1 MWCRLHF
8 QEGVCNRQPAG
19 NTGLRDLPADRS
31 DRPEVA
37 KDLLHCSNE
46 QVQAAVELDPHATLN
61 AAQRAAVVSGSDAPL
76 LIIAGAGTGKTTT
89 LAHRIAQLV
98 IDGADPR
105 RILLLTFSRRASQEM
120 IRRAQRV
127 ARGADLPWAGTFHAV
142 GSRLLRL
149 HAAALGLDPSFTVLD
164 RGDAADLLDLVR
176 ADGAF
181 AKGERRFPRKDTCL
195 SIYSRT
201 VNARTT
207 LEAVLDQAYPWCRE
221 HADALRGLFGAYV
234 ETKLAKHVLDYDDLL
249 LWWWHAMAAPE
260 IAASISARFD
270 HVLVD
275 EYQDTNALQA
285 EIIIALAPTGRGVTA
300 VGDDAQAIYA
310 FRAATVHNIL
320 EFPSKFTTPARL
332 VALEDNYRSTVPI
345 VAAANAVIERAAQ
358 RHAKTLRSSRR
369 SEERPTLAIVED
381 ENGEVDYGVE
391 RVLAYRE
398 AGLPLRDQAVL
409 VRAAHH
415 SDLLELELGRRRIP
429 YVKYGGLKFL
439 EAAHVKDLMAF
450 LRWAENP
457 VDPIAGFRVVQ
468 LLPGVGPAFARR
480 AVDAITAI
488 TPPSLQQLATVKPP
502 AAARDIWPALCAL
515 LVELATPQADWAGQI
530 GRIRQFYEPL
540 LIERYD
546 AADARLGDLAQLE
559 AIGGTYAARSAFL
572 EDLTLD
578 PPSATGDYA
587 GPPHLDED
595 WLVISTIHSAKGQEW
610 RAVFILDVID
620 GRIPSDLGVGTT
632 DQLEEERRLLYVA
645 MTRARDHLHLVQ
657 PLRMYIEKQHRHGDR
672 HVFAPRSRFIPD
684 TILEC
689 FERVVRGRS
698 AGDLGSAAATSVV
711 DVAARLRAM
720 W

>member
-1 MWCRLHF
+1 
-8 QEGVCNRQPAG
+8 
-19 NTGLRDLPADRS
+19 
-31 DRPEVA
+31 
-37 KDLLHCSNE
+37 
-46 QVQAAVELDPHATLN
+46 VQTIEAPIDPFATLN
-61 AAQRAAVVSGSDAPL
+61 AAQRAAVGSSSDAPL

-89 LAHRIAQLV
+89 LAHRIAKLV

-105 RILLLTFSRRASQEM
+105 RILLLTFSRRAAQEM

-127 ARGADLPWAGTFHAV
+127 ARHADLPWAGTFHAV

-149 HAAALGLDPSFTVLD
+149 HANALGLDPSFTVLD

-176 ADGAF
+176 ADGVF
-181 AKGERRFPRKDTCL
+181 ARGDRRFPRKDTCL

-201 VNARTT
+201 VNARTS
-207 LEAVLDQAYPWCRE
+207 LEAVLAEAYPWCRE
-221 HADALRGLFGAYV
+221 HAVALRGLFAAYV
-234 ETKLAKHVLDYDDLL
+234 ERKLANHVLDYDDLL

-260 IAASISARFD
+260 IATSISARFD

-300 VGDDAQAIYA
+300 VGDDAQAIYS

-320 EFPSKFTTPARL
+320 EFPSKFTIPAQL
-332 VALEDNYRSTVPI
+332 IALEDNYRSTVPI

-358 RHAKTLRSSRR
+358 RHAKTLRSSRA
-369 SEERPTLAIVED
+369 SQERPTLAIVED
-381 ENGEVDYGVE
+381 ENGEVDYVVE

-398 AGLPLRDQAVL
+398 QGLALKDQAVL
-409 VRAAHH
+409 VRASHH
-415 SDLLELELGRRRIP
+415 ADLLELELGRRRIP

-439 EAAHVKDLMAF
+439 EAAHVKDLLAF

-480 AVDAITAI
+480 AVDAIT
-488 TPPSLQQLATVKPP
+488 TVSPPSLAQLHALKPP
-502 AAARDIWPALCAL
+502 AAAREAWPALCQLLLAL
-515 LVELATPQADWAGQI
+515 AAPATSWAGQI
-530 GRIRQFYEPL
+530 GRVRAFYEPL
-540 LIERYD
+540 LVERYD
-546 AADARLGDLAQLE
+546 AAEARLGDLAQLE
-559 AIGGTYAARSAFL
+559 AIGGTYLERAQFL

-587 GPPHLDED
+587 GPPNLDED
-595 WLVISTIHSAKGQEW
+595 WLIISTIHSAKGQEW
-610 RAVFILDVID
+610 KAVFVLDVID

-657 PLRMYIEKQHRHGDR
+657 PLRMYVEKQHRHGDR
-672 HVFAPRSRFIPD
+672 HVFAPRSRFLPD
-684 TILEC
+684 AIMDR
-689 FERVVRGRS
+689 FERVVRGRGAS
-698 AGDLGSAAATSVV
+698 GLVAATPTGVV

>member
-1 MWCRLHF
+1 VHSL
-8 QEGVCNRQPAG
+8 EAPI
-19 NTGLRDLPADRS
+19 
-31 DRPEVA
+31 
-37 KDLLHCSNE
+37 
-46 QVQAAVELDPHATLN
+46 DPFATLN
-61 AAQRAAVVSGSDAPL
+61 PAQRAAVGSPSDAPL

-89 LAHRIAQLV
+89 LAHRIAKLV

-105 RILLLTFSRRASQEM
+105 RILLLTFSRRAAQEM

-149 HAAALGLDPSFTVLD
+149 HSHALGLDPSFTVLD

-181 AKGERRFPRKDTCL
+181 AKGTERRFPRKDTCL

-201 VNARTT
+201 VNARTS
-207 LEAVLDQAYPWCRE
+207 LEAVLADAYPWCRE
-221 HADALRGLFGAYV
+221 HAVALRGLFAAYV
-234 ETKLAKHVLDYDDLL
+234 ERKLANHVLDYDDLL

-260 IAASISARFD
+260 VAAQIRARFD

-285 EIIIALAPTGRGVTA
+285 EIIIALAPSGRGVTA
-300 VGDDAQAIYA
+300 VGDDAQAIYS

-320 EFPSKFTTPARL
+320 EFPTKFTTPAVL
-332 VALEDNYRSTVPI
+332 IALEDNYRSTVPI

-358 RHAKTLRSSRR
+358 RHAKTLRSSRA
-369 SEERPTLAIVED
+369 SQERPTLAIVED
-381 ENGEVDYGVE
+381 ENGEVDYVVE

-398 AGLPLRDQAVL
+398 AGLALKDQAVL

-415 SDLLELELGRRRIP
+415 ADLLELELGRRRIP

-439 EAAHVKDLMAF
+439 EAAHVKDLLAF

-457 VDPIAGFRVVQ
+457 IDPIAGFRVVQ

-480 AVDAITAI
+480 AVDAITAVS
-488 TPPSLQQLATVKPP
+488 PPSLTQLQTLKPP
-502 AAARDIWPALCAL
+502 AGAREAWPALCQL
-515 LVELATPQADWAGQI
+515 LLELAAPSAAWAGQI
-530 GRIRQFYEPL
+530 GRVRAFYEPL
-540 LIERYD
+540 LVERYD

-559 AIGGTYAARSAFL
+559 AIGGTYVERAQFL

-578 PPSATGDYA
+578 PPSATGDHA

-610 RAVFILDVID
+610 RAVFVLDVID

-657 PLRMYIEKQHRHGDR
+657 PLRMFVEKQHRHGDR
-672 HVFAPRSRFIPD
+672 HVYAPRSRFLPD
-684 TILEC
+684 AILDR
-689 FERVVRGRS
+689 FERVVRGR
-698 AGDLGSAAATSVV
+698 GVHELEAAAPTGVV